1 MTIVAVR
8 SFQNSALPLQNA
20 RQLCIVF
27 GRVGGEVCRPIVWI
41 SDGGQ
46 LEGVVVAQELTVG
59 GRFKGT
65 IHANRVTL
73 GSSAVVEGEIF
84 YRSLAIDANA
94 WFAGLSRPE
103 ENLTLSWTTAH
114 VNDVPSLLQ
123 HPFKSLNKKEDKMF
137 RKSKGSSGRTPTTG
151 TAVAKSS
158 QCESC
163 GVRYNRRF
171 F

>member
-1 MTIVAVR
+1 MTIVGETA
-8 SFQNSALPLQNA
+8 N
-20 RQLCIVF
+20 VF
-27 GRVGGEVCRPIVWI
+27 GRVEGEVCRPIVWI

-46 LEGVVVAQELTVG
+46 LEGVVVAQELTVD

-73 GSSAVVEGEIF
+73 ATSAVVEGEIF

-123 HPFKSLNKKEDKMF
+123 HPFKSSEQEGGQNVSQIQRQL
-137 RKSKGSSGRTPTTG
+137 GRTSTTG